1 MKRLAFVC
9 LTGLVF
15 LACGLADVGNAA
27 TQTVT
32 FQVTAID
39 ALTASGNPAAL
50 IVNSAVAGSQPTAAT
65 NALTT
70 YAVTTNG
77 TGKKVTGVLSATMP
91 TNTTLQVALVAP
103 TGGTS
108 AGTVTLTAVAA
119 DLVTGISTLAESG
132 KTITYT
138 FTATI
143 AAGVLASDTRT
154 VTLTLTDGA

>member
-1 MKRLAFVC
+1 MRRLARIC
-9 LTGLVF
+9 LPGLVL
-15 LACGLADVGNAA
+15 LACGLVDVGNAA

-39 ALTASGNPAAL
+39 ALSVSGNPAAL
-50 IVNSAVAGSQPTAAT
+50 VVNSATAGSQPTAAT

-77 TGKKVTGVLSATMP
+77 TNKRVTGVLSAAMP
-91 TNTTLQVALVAP
+91 TNTTLQVELVAP
-103 TGGTS
+103 TGGSS
-108 AGTVTLTAVAA
+108 AGNVTLTAVAA
-119 DLVTGISTLAESG
+119 SLVTGITALAQSG
-132 KTITYT
+132 LTITYT

-154 VTLTLTDGA
+154 VTLTLTDGV